1 MTAAE
6 LLAKAKRKI
15 GITATTDD
23 ALLGDL
29 ISDAGYFIL
38 TYTSQATIPAALEGV
53 QVDLA
58 IIAYNQR
65 GAEGQKSRGEGGL
78 SITFDTLP
86 TSLEKQ
92 MNAYRLARVVN
103 TLS

>member
-1 MTAAE
+1 MSAAE

-15 GITATTDD
+15 GLTTTTDD
-23 ALLGDL
+23 LLLGDL

-38 TYTSQATIPAALEGV
+38 TYTGQSIVPTALYGA

-65 GAEGQKSRGEGGL
+65 GAEGNKSRGEGGV
-78 SITFDTLP
+78 SMTFDTLP
-86 TSLEKQ
+86 LNIELQLK
-92 MNAYRLARVVN
+92 AYRLARAVSM
-103 TLS
+103 L